1 MNTTPSDIAPNKEAM
16 LLQLTHL
23 FGETHA
29 DGMIEL
35 AWTDPQ
41 NNHALSKARL
51 FDITDF
57 GEIPDFATEKNMEG
71 SNIYV
76 GAALR
81 KTGLPD
87 NKRTNDESF
96 QALTAAYVDLDSADA
111 AYKAS
116 EVYGAIGP
124 TFVVITGQH
133 PHVRA
138 QLWWRLDEPENDP
151 EKARSLNKH
160 LAVALS
166 GDETVVNPSRVM
178 RLGGSIAWPVK
189 DGRTPEVTEVEL
201 KHRPDIPAQ
210 SLTGIALPQ
219 LPQTSANYDNNTNIP
234 PATSTTSIL
243 NLPDVNGLS
252 VDGCMAQI
260 RAGHEWHKNMVKL
273 TGHWVN
279 AGWSDEEIL
288 LAAEGLTLTGYTAAQ
303 TRHEVIKM
311 LHGARSKWGIQN
323 PNTLLD
329 EIPPPSVQSLVLKE
343 WNGNKYAGAAPEQK
357 WLVEGAIPLGV
368 PIILAAMGGV
378 GKSFLTLDLAL
389 HVSMTNNAMSF
400 PYRVFGE
407 ELKEHGTAVIL
418 AAEDSFETIHRRF
431 NKIDEHE
438 KRIVAGENLLVVPM
452 PSIGGPRPLI
462 DVEAGVPAKTE
473 FFHDFKAQLMELKD
487 LKLIVIDPLQAFI
500 MADVTAD
507 PAAAQFMWSAF
518 AEICAETGATMI
530 VTHHMRKDGMHNIK
544 NIATAREAIR
554 GSTALV
560 DGARGAYALW
570 QAEEDFARLACA
582 YLGKEYEEN
591 LIIQGATVKTNEDVF
606 QDIQTYVRQDSG
618 LLIYNRELANLNESE
633 IGWPEH
639 DAQIEILKELDKR
652 WKKDMPFSA
661 SANTGERFFNKYLTR
676 KVGLTRRVA
685 EQLVS
690 YWIDNDVIV
699 IDTADKRTKLKG
711 YRLIKYP
718 KATKTEGAAAWN
730 LKD

>member
-1 MNTTPSDIAPNKEAM
+1 
-16 LLQLTHL
+16 
-23 FGETHA
+23 
-29 DGMIEL
+29 MIEL

-57 GEIPDFATEKNMEG
+57 GEIPDFAAEKNMEG

-76 GAALR
+76 GAAMR

-116 EVYGAIGP
+116 EIYGAIGP
-124 TFVVITGQH
+124 TLVVLTGQH

-151 EKARSLNKH
+151 EKARALNKH

-189 DGRTPEVTEVEL
+189 EGRIAEVTEAEL

-219 LPQTSANYDNNTNIP
+219 LPQTSANNDNNTNTP
-234 PATSTTSIL
+234 PATPTTSIL

-303 TRHEVIKM
+303 TRREVIKM

-389 HVSMTNNAMSF
+389 HVAMTNNAMSF
-400 PYRVFGE
+400 PYQVFGG

-438 KRIVAGENLLVVPM
+438 KRVLAGERLIVVPM
-452 PSIGGPRPLI
+452 PSIGGPRPLV
-462 DVEAGVPAKTE
+462 DVESGVPSKTE
-473 FFHDFKAQLMELKD
+473 FFDDFKSQLLEIKD

-560 DGARGAYALW
+560 DGARGAYAMW
-570 QAEEDFARLACA
+570 QAEEDFARLCCV
-582 YLGKEYEEN
+582 YLGREYEEN
-591 LIIQGATVKTNEDVF
+591 VIIQGATVKTNEDVF
-606 QDIQTYVRQDSG
+606 QDIQTYVREENG
-618 LLIYNRELANLNESE
+618 LLVYNRKLATLDEKD

-639 DAQIEILKELDKR
+639 EVQIKILQELERR
-652 WKKDMPFSA
+652 WNNGEPFSPEPN
-661 SANTGERFFNKYLTR
+661 SRRRYIIKYMGSKIRLT
-676 KVGLTRRVA
+676 KRVSEMLLDQW
-685 EQLVS
+685 EQDG
-690 YWIDNDVIV
+690 IIKNET
-699 IDTADKRTKLKG
+699 IDTRNKKRG

-718 KATKTEGAAAWN
+718 EPEAEGAEACHVSY
-730 LKD
+730 